1 MANVGSPAPDFTLK
15 GTLGSKDTEVSL
27 SDFKGKNLVVVFYP
41 LDFSPVCSVQI
52 PDFNE
57 KLNEIRAKNAEVIA
71 INRDSAYAHKAW
83 SEHLGGVKF
92 PLLSDM
98 NLEVSKKFGM
108 ALEQVGITNRGVIII
123 DRNGEIA
130 FKHVENKPPDNTLAV
145 NQVLNEL
152 DKLNKAY

>member
-1 MANVGSPAPDFTLK
+1 MADVGSPAPDFTLQ
-15 GTLGSKDTEVSL
+15 GTIGSEDTEVSL
-27 SDFKGKNLVVVFYP
+27 SNFKGKNLVVIFYP

-57 KLNEIRAKNAEVIA
+57 KLDEIRAKNAEVIA
-71 INRDSAYAHKAW
+71 INRDSGYAHKAW

-108 ALEQVGITNRGVIII
+108 ALE
-123 DRNGEIA
+123 DA
-130 FKHVENKPPDNTLAV
+130 PPDNTLAV
-145 NQVLNEL
+145 NQVLSEL
-152 DKLNKAY
+152 DKLN